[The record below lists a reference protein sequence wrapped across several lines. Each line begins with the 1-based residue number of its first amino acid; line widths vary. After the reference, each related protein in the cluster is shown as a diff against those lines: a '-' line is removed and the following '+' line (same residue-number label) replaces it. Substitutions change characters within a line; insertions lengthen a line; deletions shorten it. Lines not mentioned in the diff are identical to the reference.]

1 MSPQDK
7 PPEAFAHPGADGLR
21 GDHLHWERSLS
32 CYLTTEIHMPITL
45 EGIEREAREASV
57 FGGPA
62 DIIDIFHARIAEAIA
77 AKNQAYRERN
87 ELAACLATMSMDR
100 TMGCSAWRGVD
111 PDDPGWPVLYIEL
124 PSSQQVSYHFSPSD
138 AHLISHIRESHWE
151 WEKWDGST
159 SEDRSR
165 RLASPM
171 EHID

>member
-32 CYLTTEIHMPITL
+32 CYLTTEILMNLTL
-45 EGIEREAREASV
+45 AEIENVARV
-57 FGGPA
+57 Q
-62 DIIDIFHARIAEAIA
+62 AEAA
-77 AKNQAYRERN
+77 YQSARLDQANKNLNKAYRERN
-87 ELAACLATMSMDR
+87 ELAACLATIIEAPFSE
-100 TMGCSAWRGVD
+100 GGSAWRDGD
-111 PDDPGWPVLYIEL
+111 PDEPGWPVLYIEL
-124 PSSQQVSYHFSPSD
+124 PSSQQVSYVFSPED
-138 AHLISHIRESHWE
+138 AHLISHIRESHWG